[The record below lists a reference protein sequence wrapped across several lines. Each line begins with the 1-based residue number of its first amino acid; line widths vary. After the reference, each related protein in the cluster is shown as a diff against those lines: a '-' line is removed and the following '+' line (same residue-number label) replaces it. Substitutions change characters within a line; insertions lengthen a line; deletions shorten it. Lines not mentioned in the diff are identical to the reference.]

1 MIGTIVNTA
10 TILLGSVLGG
20 TFKRFLNKKLE
31 NALLGALGM
40 AAFGI
45 GISNVVRNMPDSRYP
60 VLFIVSL
67 ALGVLCGTLLDID
80 GRLHRAAAP
89 KAQTEE
95 PSDKAGGRGN
105 LIEGLTTGCLI
116 YCIGALSILGPIEA
130 ALRGDHTLLFTNAT
144 LDLVTST
151 VLAVRYLVFEH
162 AVKTTGD
169 PNDHH
174 GKQPRKGISR
184 DETEPGTDRS
194 THHKRDTGPSHLHEQ
209 LCADRKQQ
217 CQQNI
222 LTDPFFPKQTEHEKR
237 YEGKQV
243 PDPIDQVLFRRT
255 AGPETINQAA
265 HDRMNR
271 CPRPPPHQ
279 HDRDDRCTN
288 RDGVELIRKPSDRC
302 IDDQ

>member
-89 KAQTEE
+89 KAQTED

-151 VLAVRYLVFEH
+151 VLAATYGYGM
-162 AVKTTGD
+162 AIAAG
-169 PNDHH
+169 
-174 GKQPRKGISR
+174 
-184 DETEPGTDRS
+184 
-194 THHKRDTGPSHLHEQ
+194 
-209 LCADRKQQ
+209 
-217 CQQNI
+217 
-222 LTDPFFPKQTEHEKR
+222 
-237 YEGKQV
+237 
-243 PDPIDQVLFRRT
+243 VLFLWQGGIYVLT
-255 AGPETINQAA
+255 LSLGEFISAA
-265 HDRMNR
+265 MM
-271 CPRPPPHQ
+271 
-279 HDRDDRCTN
+279 T
-288 RDGVELIRKPSDRC
+288 ELSIVGGFMIAMTGIGIMGIKDFKVLNFLPALIVPVVWC
-302 IDDQ
+302 LITGA